1 MDMTGWAVLVL
12 ALFIPVLSFCIV
24 FVAGTDRASVG
35 LLDYHGGLE
44 EL

>member
-24 FVAGTDRASVG
+24 FVAGTDQVSVG
-35 LLDYHGGLE
+35 LLDFHGGSNE
-44 EL
+44 F